1 MRVATLTA
9 KMWTVWTARVTWV
22 LLALVPAVL
31 GDALAE
37 AGRTAQV
44 VFTVA
49 AWTVWAVGVVAVA
62 WLSPVSLTAIR
73 VIVPVALV
81 MQVVAAI
88 TRPGA
93 ADAPV
98 MWPLIGI
105 SLAAGTMIAVFLPD
119 YAAAH
124 VQAAAYGAERR
135 LPLRVPV
142 PQIAPI
148 LLAWIVVAATV
159 TGFLFLLSAEAWV
172 AAVIVGAVSTTACWF
187 LLPRLHR
194 FSRRWLVVVPAGV
207 VVHDHVLL
215 AETFMVKR
223 NAVASVTAVGV
234 AGEALDLSGVTRGLL
249 VNVTLR
255 DSENLALSPY
265 LSRMLG
271 TLDAVHVRSYAIAP
285 TLTGQALAA
294 LTNPPATT

>member
-1 MRVATLTA
+1 MKLATLTA
-9 KMWTVWTARVTWV
+9 RTWTVWTARVTWV

-37 AGRTAQV
+37 SGRTAQV

-49 AWTVWAVGVVAVA
+49 AWVVWAVGVVAVA

-81 MQVVAAI
+81 TQVVAAI

-98 MWPLIGI
+98 VWPLIGM

-148 LLAWIVVAATV
+148 LLAWIVVAATT
-159 TGFLFLLSAEAWV
+159 TGFLFLLSAEVWV
-172 AAVIVGAVSTTACWF
+172 AAAIDGAFSATVCWF

-223 NAVASVTAVGV
+223 NAVASVAAVGV